1 MTMPPDAA
9 RTMPPDAARRPGAL
23 RSTGAAAS
31 AGAAGT
37 GVRRIAAALA
47 ALAALHGAP
56 GCGRSAEQ
64 HEADALLHAIDAL
77 RNAPSEPRAAREALL
92 AELERHPAST
102 PPAVSA
108 RDTCARAYRLLLDA
122 TAAEARV
129 RALLAAPA
137 GSAGLGALS
146 DLADLA
152 AADAK
157 IKESA
162 ATMPRCAE
170 ALAELRRAARRGM

>member
-1 MTMPPDAA
+1 MTTP
-9 RTMPPDAARRPGAL
+9 PGA
-23 RSTGAAAS
+23 TGS

-37 GVRRIAAALA
+37 AARRIAAALA
-47 ALAALHGAP
+47 ALAALHGAS

-64 HEADALLHAIDAL
+64 HEADALLRAIDVL
-77 RNAPSEPRAAREALL
+77 RDAPSEPRAAREALL
-92 AELERHPAST
+92 AELERQPAST

-129 RALLAAPA
+129 RALLEAPA
-137 GSAGLGALS
+137 GSAGPGALA
-146 DLADLA
+146 DLTDLA

-157 IKESA
+157 LKESA
-162 ATMPRCAE
+162 ETMPRCAE
-170 ALAELRRAARRGM
+170 ALSELRRAARRGM

>member
-1 MTMPPDAA
+1 MTTPS
-9 RTMPPDAARRPGAL
+9 GA
-23 RSTGAAAS
+23 TGPSGATAS

-37 GVRRIAAALA
+37 AARRIAAALV
-47 ALAALHGAP
+47 ALAALHGAS

-64 HEADALLHAIDAL
+64 HEADALLRAIDVL
-77 RNAPSEPRAAREALL
+77 RDAPSEPRAAREALL
-92 AELERHPAST
+92 AELERQPAST

-129 RALLAAPA
+129 RALLEAPA
-137 GSAGLGALS
+137 GSAGPGTLG
-146 DLADLA
+146 DLTDLA

-162 ATMPRCAE
+162 ETMPRCAE
-170 ALAELRRAARRGM
+170 ALSELRRAARRGM